1 MRLCAR
7 ALPLSIPSTKVLNPH
22 ALALGERISSVGD
35 ALQQLEQE
43 VKLETSPGWSLPDL
57 SGVLPGVKAVPL
69 RDLALDATYY
79 DTSDLH
85 LARHK
90 VTLRFRRE
98 TEVTGERRGA
108 RQAPPTENLDVEAAF
123 VL

>member
-1 MRLCAR
+1 M
-7 ALPLSIPSTKVLNPH
+7 LNPH
-22 ALALGERISSVGD
+22 ALALGEGTPGVGD

-98 TEVTGERRGA
+98 TEITGEGRGV
-108 RQAPPTENLDVEAAF
+108 REAPPTEIWTLKLPSSSDSAALTRTE
-123 VL
+123 VVVGP